1 MRATGRASAA
11 GSVGE
16 PRLLIV
22 PAWAYYL
29 VFFMVPVGFMVAYA
43 FAINDPDRFF
53 VVQHGFHLDQFR
65 RLWDPLFLRIYRDT
79 FVLAALGTLGCLLIG
94 YPFAYWIAGRSGRRK
109 TLALLLVVVPFW
121 TSLLIRT
128 YAWVI
133 LLSENGPISS
143 VLQDVHLLSS
153 PLNIL
158 YTPRAVFIGMVYD
171 YLPLMVFPLY
181 VAIERMDRGLVEA
194 SRDLGA
200 SRWRTFRQVTLPLT
214 MPGIMTGCLLTFIP
228 MLGEY
233 VVPQIL
239 GGAKS
244 FLIGSLVANQVVT
257 AVDWPFGAALSVVLV
272 VVLLA
277 VIFVYLRVLGRR
289 AEESLGATF

>member
-1 MRATGRASAA
+1 MTSRRKRRAGAVA
-11 GSVGE
+11 E
-16 PRLLIV
+16 PRLLLAPAWGYYLAFFIV
-22 PAWAYYL
+22 P
-29 VFFMVPVGFMVAYA
+29 MGFMVAYA
-43 FAINDPDRFF
+43 FAINDPTQFF
-53 VVQHGFHLDQFR
+53 VVKHGFHLDQFER
-65 RLWDPLFLRIYRDT
+65 IWDPLFLKIYRDT
-79 FVLAALGTLGCLLIG
+79 FLMAAAGTIGCLLIG
-94 YPFAYWIAGRSGRRK
+94 YPFAYWIAKQSGRTK
-109 TLALLLVVVPFW
+109 TLLLLLVVVPFW

-133 LLSENGPISS
+133 LLGEQGPISE
-143 VLQDVHLLSS
+143 VMQDLHLISS

-158 YTPRAVFIGMVYD
+158 YTPKAVFIGIVYD

-181 VAIERMDRGLVEA
+181 VAIERMDRRLVEA

-200 SRWRTFRQVTLPLT
+200 SRWRTFRKVTLPLT

-257 AVDWPFGAALSVVLV
+257 AVDWPFGAALSLVLV
-272 VVLLA
+272 VVLLV

-289 AEESLGATF
+289 AEESLGTAF